1 MMKFDVKEVAKPSGV
16 FASIGKAVKVISSL
30 NGRAARAMDNPLMA
44 FVVVIAA
51 GAYIPFAMW
60 LANRFQF
67 DFLLYPVLFAV
78 MYFGITS
85 GLKGKGEA
93 R

>member
-1 MMKFDVKEVAKPSGV
+1 MMEFDVKEVSKSSGV
-16 FASIGKAVKVISSL
+16 FGSIGKAFKCVASIK
-30 NGRAARAMDNPLMA
+30 GRAARAMDNPLVA

-78 MYFGITS
+78 MYFGISS
-85 GLKGKGEA
+85 GLKGKGEV